1 MKSKDPTCHKQINT
15 YIYIYILYFF
25 FNRES
30 PRKPEMLALIIGSS
44 ASFAHVT
51 FVDIPVTKAKLREL
65 HKTEDTRKH
74 DSLELL
80 L

>member
-1 MKSKDPTCHKQINT
+1 MKSEDPTCCNQINKF
-15 YIYIYILYFF
+15 IVVFF

-30 PRKPEMLALIIGSS
+30 PGKSEMLAVIIGSS
-44 ASFAHVT
+44 ASFFHVT
-51 FVDIPVTKAKLREL
+51 FVDIPVAKAKLREV
-65 HKTEDTRKH
+65 HKTEVTGKH

>member
-1 MKSKDPTCHKQINT
+1 MLQSNK
-15 YIYIYILYFF
+15 YIDFFFF

-30 PRKPEMLALIIGSS
+30 PRKSELLALIIGSS
-44 ASFAHVT
+44 ASFVHVT
-51 FVDIPVTKAKLREL
+51 FVDIPVAKAKLREL
-65 HKTEDTRKH
+65 HKTDDTGKH